1 MLLNGLSTAYLQ
13 QVRDLTRKNGVVLI
27 FDEVVTGFRYAPGGA
42 QEYFG
47 VTPDLSTHAKILAGG
62 YPGGSVS
69 GRADIMGMLD
79 HRDDANWQRYER
91 VSHPGTFNANPVS
104 AAAGVAC
111 LKLARD
117 PAVQKKAILTA
128 DKLRAGMNDAFERR
142 GIGGSAGGEVS
153 ILSVQFTNPKVTG
166 SELIWRFR
174 GAMQLGGAD
183 FSYLGGMV
191 SSVHD
196 DRDVDQTV
204 TAFDQA
210 LERLQAEGVV

>member
-1 MLLNGLSTAYLQ
+1 MA
-13 QVRDLTRKNGVVLI
+13 
-27 FDEVVTGFRYAPGGA
+27 
-42 QEYFG
+42 
-47 VTPDLSTHAKILAGG
+47 
-62 YPGGSVS
+62 
-69 GRADIMGMLD
+69 MLD
-79 HRDDANWQRYER
+79 HRDDATWQRHKR

-111 LKLARD
+111 LNIIKD
-117 PAVQKKAILTA
+117 PAVQKQATA
-128 DKLRAGMNDAFERR
+128 TANKIRAGMNDAFERR

-153 ILSVQFTNPKVTG
+153 ILSIAFTNPRITG

-191 SSVHD
+191 SAVHD

-210 LERLQAEGVV
+210 LERLQAEGIV